1 MLEIMNKTEITHK
14 DIDDYISE
22 SFASGNITDATYIAR
37 EIEAK
42 SGVGALLHPAEE
54 YFLEMYL
61 LAKKSSLEISKD

>member
-1 MLEIMNKTEITHK
+1 MIKANPTHK

-22 SFASGNITDATYIAR
+22 SFASGNITSATYIAR
-37 EIEAK
+37 EIDAK

-61 LAKKSSLEISKD
+61 FAKKSSKISKD